1 MMNNGGLPRRIDHL
15 GRIVVPVEL
24 RRMLGI
30 KAGDELEI
38 AVRDGAITL
47 TKAGRA
53 CAFCSGEEK
62 LHSYREHW
70 VCSDCAGALA
80 VLADHGQDDRL
91 AASG

>member
-1 MMNNGGLPRRIDHL
+1 MMNKGGLPRRIDHL

-30 KAGDELEI
+30 NAGDELEI

-53 CAFCSGEEK
+53 CVFCSTGEDLNAYK
-62 LHSYREHW
+62 DAW
-70 VCSDCAGALA
+70 VCTSCAGAVSELS
-80 VLADHGQDDRL
+80 QDLRRT
-91 AASG
+91 G